1 MTKPQSRSTIILLP
15 PGGADQSAASPL
27 GRVIACGPDVCP
39 DIEPGQYVLATN
51 QMGPELFR
59 DIVTDN
65 SWRIFDHTDIKALIY
80 LEDN

>member
-1 MTKPQSRSTIILLP
+1 
-15 PGGADQSAASPL
+15 
-27 GRVIACGPDVCP
+27 VCP